1 MRFLLMFVTVVSF
14 AWTSYAGLGESCYGF
29 AGILC
34 HPDLVCMPI
43 QNPHPIDGA
52 GICVWK

>member
-1 MRFLLMFVTVVSF
+1 MRLLVTFVTLISLYRAEV
-14 AWTSYAGLGESCYGF
+14 GEPCYGF

-34 HPDLVCMPI
+34 QPDLVCMPI